1 MSWFSSKGPN
11 MSILEKFYINK
22 NERTNEILNGLY
34 INCKKNDKGI
44 TELTG
49 PINYGNVK
57 LDQVK
62 ERMKQNIDKINFIK
76 INSIIFNIKKIKEYK
91 SKYKGKYFIDTN
103 IGKNKKPILTF
114 IDKPLNDILIE
125 KDSLVFVFDKTKI
138 KLNNEKDTIYVI
150 IDQKIEIEERYRPI
164 NDFFISKDVDKKL
177 NGLYFNFVNL
187 DNKNLK
193 FFSMGYKIDDKGN
206 FEDFYIKGDIVDM
219 PNKNLNEYIEAI
231 KQNYKQ
237 ELDEYQNF
245 HESCNGFKNLNFL
258 EGAEAFKFRFE
269 PNQSKIKRFC
279 FQNHIKTK
287 RKLDKENLKFL
298 RDRTNLEK
306 NNFIK
311 VEKLEDINNKNKF
324 NAYKGKYPNN
334 YLIKE
339 KIYHTGKKSY
349 SYIKNL
355 EYSKKLNEKKNR
367 LYTYNYYLIL
377 EPNNNSTKKV
387 NNIKQNVKVNASTNG
402 QGNAPT
408 NVKVNAPTNVKVNA
422 PTNGQGNAN
431 KTGPGNASTNGQ
443 GNANK
448 TGPGNAST
456 NGQGNAPT
464 NGQGNAPTNGQ
475 GNASTNGQGN
485 ANKTGPGNAS
495 TNGQGNASTN
505 GQGNANKTGPGNA
518 PTNGQGNANKTGPGN
533 ASTNGQG
540 NAPTNVKVKSGTNG
554 NSSQEQI
561 VQNNKKSVY
570 TGRDYLD

>member
-11 MSILEKFYINK
+11 ISILEKFYINK

-62 ERMKQNIDKINFIK
+62 ERMKQNIDKTNFIK
-76 INSIIFNIKKIKEYK
+76 INSIIFNLRKIKEYK

-125 KDSLVFVFDKTKI
+125 KDSLVFVFDKNKI

-164 NDFFISKDVDKKL
+164 NDFFINKDLDKKL

-231 KQNYKQ
+231 KKNYKQ
-237 ELDEYQNF
+237 ELDEYQKF
-245 HESCNGFKNLNFL
+245 HESCNGFKNSHFL
-258 EGAEAFKFRFE
+258 EGDEVFKFKFV
-269 PNQSKIKRFC
+269 PNQKKITRFC
-279 FQNHIKTK
+279 FQNDIK
-287 RKLDKENLKFL
+287 RKRASDKENLKFL
-298 RDRTNLEK
+298 RDRTDLEK

-311 VEKLEDINNKNKF
+311 VEKLENINNKNKF

-339 KIYHTGKKSY
+339 KIYNIGKAKSY

-355 EYSKKLNEKKNR
+355 EYSKKLNEKKNIS
-367 LYTYNYYLIL
+367 YSYNYYLIL
-377 EPNNNSTKKV
+377 DPNNSEKKV
-387 NNIKQNVKVNASTNG
+387 NNIKQ
-402 QGNAPT
+402 
-408 NVKVNAPTNVKVNA
+408 NVKVNA

-431 KTGPGNASTNGQ
+431 KTGQVNANKTGQ

-448 TGPGNAST
+448 NIKGNTNKIGEVSTNVKVNTNATVQGSESTNVKVNANAAANGQGNAAGPGNASGT
-456 NGQGNAPT
+456 
-464 NGQGNAPTNGQ
+464 
-475 GNASTNGQGN
+475 
-485 ANKTGPGNAS
+485 GNAS

-505 GQGNANKTGPGNA
+505 GPGNASTNGPGNA
-518 PTNGQGNANKTGPGN
+518 ATTGPGSASGTGNASTNGPGNASGTGN

-540 NAPTNVKVKSGTNG
+540 NASGTGNASTNG
-554 NSSQEQI
+554 QGNANKNIKGNTKSSY
-561 VQNNKKSVY
+561 S
-570 TGRDYLD
+570 GRDYY

>member
-11 MSILEKFYINK
+11 ISILEKFYINK

-62 ERMKQNIDKINFIK
+62 ERMKQNIDKTNFIK
-76 INSIIFNIKKIKEYK
+76 INSIIFNLRKIKEYK

-164 NDFFISKDVDKKL
+164 NDFFINKDLDKKL

-193 FFSMGYKIDDKGN
+193 FFSMGYKIDDKGK

-237 ELDEYQNF
+237 ELDEYQSF
-245 HESCNGFKNLNFL
+245 YESCEGFKNMNFL
-258 EGAEAFKFRFE
+258 EGDEYIKFKMQ
-269 PNQSKIKRFC
+269 PNKSKITRFC

-287 RKLDKENLKFL
+287 RASDKENLKFL
-298 RDRTNLEK
+298 RDRTDLEK

-339 KIYHTGKKSY
+339 KIYHTGTNKSY

-355 EYSKKLNEKKNR
+355 EYSKKLNEKKST

-377 EPNNNSTKKV
+377 EPNNNSTKRV
-387 NNIKQNVKVNASTNG
+387 NNIKQ
-402 QGNAPT
+402 
-408 NVKVNAPTNVKVNA
+408 NVKVNA

-431 KTGPGNASTNGQ
+431 KIGEVSTNVQGSANATVQGSANETVQGSANATVQVNTNATVQGNTLTNGIVKVNGSVNALTNGIVKVNGTVNVSTNGLENANGSVNASTTVQGSESMNTSNVNSNKKNLENVLTNRPVNNIKVNGIL
-443 GNANK
+443 G
-448 TGPGNAST
+448 
-456 NGQGNAPT
+456 
-464 NGQGNAPTNGQ
+464 
-475 GNASTNGQGN
+475 
-485 ANKTGPGNAS
+485 
-495 TNGQGNASTN
+495 
-505 GQGNANKTGPGNA
+505 
-518 PTNGQGNANKTGPGN
+518 
-533 ASTNGQG
+533 
-540 NAPTNVKVKSGTNG
+540 
-554 NSSQEQI
+554 
-561 VQNNKKSVY
+561 NNKEKSVY
-570 TGRDYLD
+570 RGRVYLEENTYK

>member
-57 LDQVK
+57 LYQVK
-62 ERMKQNIDKINFIK
+62 EKMKQNIDKINFIK
-76 INSIIFNIKKIKEYK
+76 INSIIFNINKIKEYK

-138 KLNNEKDTIYVI
+138 KLNNEKNTIYVI

-219 PNKNLNEYIEAI
+219 PNKSLNDYFEGMKEI
-231 KQNYKQ
+231 YKKDL
-237 ELDEYQNF
+237 EKYQSF
-245 HESCNGFKNLNFL
+245 YESCEGFKNMNFL
-258 EGAEAFKFRFE
+258 EGDEYIKFKMQ
-269 PNQSKIKRFC
+269 PNKSKITRICGFSNVKDK
-279 FQNHIKTK
+279 IKS
-287 RKLDKENLKFL
+287 DKENLKFL
-298 RDRTNLEK
+298 RDRTDLEK

-339 KIYHTGKKSY
+339 KIYHTGKNKSY

-355 EYSKKLNEKKNR
+355 EYSKKLNEKKNK

-387 NNIKQNVKVNASTNG
+387 NNIKQNVKVNASTN
-402 QGNAPT
+402 
-408 NVKVNAPTNVKVNA
+408 VKVNAPTNVKVNA
-422 PTNGQGNAN
+422 PTNGQGNANKTGQGNASTNGQGNAN

-448 TGPGNAST
+448 TGPGNA
-456 NGQGNAPT
+456 P
-464 NGQGNAPTNGQ
+464 
-475 GNASTNGQGN
+475 
-485 ANKTGPGNAS
+485 
-495 TNGQGNASTN
+495 
-505 GQGNANKTGPGNA
+505 
-518 PTNGQGNANKTGPGN
+518 
-533 ASTNGQG
+533 TNGQG